1 MRKSITIGWGI
12 ELWHRRSAVA
22 LAVAGIYL
30 ALSLASSTCLLL
42 HSTTH
47 HSDSH
52 HSDSD
57 TQSSLCAWACQVT
70 LEGGLVASAP
80 AEHSGLV
87 SLASVVPLLESL
99 SAVPSPLLQSRAP
112 PISTLG

>member
-1 MRKSITIGWGI
+1 MRKNITIKWGI
-12 ELWHRRSAVA
+12 GLWGKRSAVA
-22 LAVAGIYL
+22 LAVAGMYL
-30 ALSLASSTCLLL
+30 ALSLAASTCLLL

-52 HSDSD
+52 HSGSD

-70 LEGGLVASAP
+70 SEGGLVASAP
-80 AEHSGLV
+80 ADTSDLV
-87 SLASVVPLLESL
+87 SLAPEVFLVESL
-99 SAVPSPLLQSRAP
+99 PAIPSPSLHSRAP

>member
-47 HSDSH
+47 HSDS
-52 HSDSD
+52 D

-70 LEGGLVASAP
+70 SEGGLVASAP
-80 AEHSGLV
+80 AELPGLV
-87 SLASVVPLLESL
+87 SIASVVPLIDPL
-99 SAVPSPLLQSRAP
+99 SASPSPLLQSRAP
-112 PISTLG
+112 PMFTLG

>member
-1 MRKSITIGWGI
+1 MIGWGPTMGNG
-12 ELWHRRSAVA
+12 RFAVA
-22 LAVAGIYL
+22 LVVAGMYL
-30 ALSLASSTCLLL
+30 ALSLAASTCLLL

-47 HSDSH
+47 HSDNH

-70 LEGGLVASAP
+70 AEGGLVASAP
-80 AEHSGLV
+80 SDTSNLV
-87 SLASVVPLLESL
+87 SFSQEVYLVESL
-99 SAVPSPLLQSRAP
+99 PTVPSPSLHSRAP